1 MKITDAL
8 RGEHGVFYAQFERIR
23 KAVDDNA
30 SLDELQGATRVL
42 ATALVSHAMLENNL
56 LFAALEPKIGGMGPL
71 AVMRHEHN
79 DIEGG
84 FLELDSV
91 KDAAIFKTRVVELMD
106 YAVDHFAKEE
116 NILFPMAERALD
128 ELRLCELG
136 ADLAE
141 ARGVTLADRP
151 MCG

>member
-23 KAVDDNA
+23 KAIDDNA
-30 SLDELQGATRVL
+30 PLDELQGATRTL
-42 ATALVSHAMLENNL
+42 AAALLSHATIENTI
-56 LFAALEPKIGGMGPL
+56 FFPALEPSIGGMGPL
-71 AVMRHEHN
+71 AVMRHEHG

-91 KDAAIFKTRVVELMD
+91 QDIGVLRSRVAELME
-106 YAVDHFAKEE
+106 YAIDHFAKEE
-116 NILFPMAERALD
+116 NILFPLAERSLDAQRLD
-128 ELRLCELG
+128 ELG
-136 ADLAE
+136 SDWAE

>member
-23 KAVDDNA
+23 KAIDGGA
-30 SLDELQGATRVL
+30 SLDELQGATRTL
-42 ATALVSHAMLENNL
+42 AAALLSHAAIENNI
-56 LFAALEPKIGGMGPL
+56 FFPALDAKIGGMGPL
-71 AVMRHEHN
+71 AVMRHEHQ

-91 KDAAIFKTRVVELMD
+91 ADTSVLKSRLDELME
-106 YAVDHFAKEE
+106 YAIDHFAKEE
-116 NILFPMAERALD
+116 NVLFPLAERSLD
-128 ELRLCELG
+128 ETRLCELG
-136 ADLAE
+136 SDWAE